1 MVTHSSSAKFKS
13 VPAVLS
19 RSLSSHWLSYS
30 CHYLCVWHA
39 SKGIFAVTTSCI
51 KWSPCFSPACTTA
64 SCQHNR
70 LAVLVARYHGTST
83 NNTQTSGS
91 TWKMFSRWQW
101 CYQVYCQ
108 MDSTAPPS
116 CTLVVESEENGLLVH
131 GKVPTIFSCW
141 LDESSSGFCNWS
153 YGEVC
158 AINSVETSFLWIHTY
173 FVLHKGADDDA
184 GNENLYVYSF
194 ACIAVKTNV
203 FPFCLLVSISCTI
216 CLLCVLSL
224 FSVASIRTW
233 QFHIDEACSLLS
245 IPQHST
251 SLPYHWSLLVFI
263 PVPKQNRCVIFLLC
277 RLLISW
283 FWSQTCLKRDNT
295 HKRQMVHDIET
306 SKQKGNT
313 FVLTAIHA
321 KLYTYRFS
329 FPASSSAPLCLV
341 HKHENYPSIGEVQNQ
356 EEHQYQEHPWHS
368 WQVGH
373 HSWLTFSGDILA
385 HTQWDPTILLCCS
398 CYFKP
403 TEQHTA
409 FAW

>member
-173 FVLHKGADDDA
+173 FVLQMDSTAPPSCTLVVESE
-184 GNENLYVYSF
+184 ENG
-194 ACIAVKTNV
+194 
-203 FPFCLLVSISCTI
+203 LLVHGKVPTIFSCWLDESSSGFCNWST
-216 CLLCVLSL
+216 LWKWQALSSKGCVLL
-224 FSVASIRTW
+224 
-233 QFHIDEACSLLS
+233 
-245 IPQHST
+245 
-251 SLPYHWSLLVFI
+251 
-263 PVPKQNRCVIFLLC
+263 
-277 RLLISW
+277 SW
-283 FWSQTCLKRDNT
+283 FKIAR
-295 HKRQMVHDIET
+295 
-306 SKQKGNT
+306 
-313 FVLTAIHA
+313 A
-321 KLYTYRFS
+321 
-329 FPASSSAPLCLV
+329 
-341 HKHENYPSIGEVQNQ
+341 
-356 EEHQYQEHPWHS
+356 
-368 WQVGH
+368 
-373 HSWLTFSGDILA
+373 
-385 HTQWDPTILLCCS
+385 
-398 CYFKP
+398 
-403 TEQHTA
+403 TEQDGWISLGVSKNVA
-409 FAW
+409 RKS